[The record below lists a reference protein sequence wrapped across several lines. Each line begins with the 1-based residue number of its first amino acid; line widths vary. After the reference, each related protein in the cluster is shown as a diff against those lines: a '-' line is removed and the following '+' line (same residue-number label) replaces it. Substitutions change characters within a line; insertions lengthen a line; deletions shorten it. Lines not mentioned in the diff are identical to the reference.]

1 MDYSFQILY
10 WTPECP
16 FLKNNFIFLLTFFIW
31 ETCCHTFLSFFS
43 YDFLEDIYN
52 SGSKSLYLGSP
63 MSDFFHDSSYWPY
76 FISLHY
82 DNVFVENWTLQTT
95 YCDNSR
101 DYTFSFR
108 VYCLL
113 FVAAAAVVCLVI
125 FLESQKMQQGLHRT
139 VHQPLKKMFLLLLLF
154 FCTKR

>member
-1 MDYSFQILY
+1 
-10 WTPECP
+10 
-16 FLKNNFIFLLTFFIW
+16 
-31 ETCCHTFLSFFS
+31 
-43 YDFLEDIYN
+43 
-52 SGSKSLYLGSP
+52 

-125 FLESQKMQQGLHRT
+125 FLES
-139 VHQPLKKMFLLLLLF
+139 
-154 FCTKR
+154 